1 MSMRLVVLKGTLE
14 LVTGLHI
21 GSGNDDVHIGGVDSS
36 VIKTAEGDP
45 YIPGSSLKGKI
56 RSLLELAEGSVSSNG
71 GPSSRAT
78 FSKSMIPV
86 LFGDLSKEGLT
97 RVLFRDAMLSKAS
110 KNKLAEASILAT
122 EEKAENSINRINGTA
137 TNPRNI
143 ERVIPGMQFD
153 VEIVVRLLDGDDEK
167 GFRRIISNG
176 LALLEKDALG
186 GSGSRGYGK
195 VKFRDMTW
203 DGQPFTVEYQK

>member
-1 MSMRLVVLKGTLE
+1 MRLVVLKGTLE

-153 VEIVVRLLDGDDEK
+153 LEIVVRLLDGDDEK

>member
-153 VEIVVRLLDGDDEK
+153 LEIVVRLLDGDDEK

>member
-1 MSMRLVVLKGTLE
+1 MRLVVLKGTLE